1 MGGPMLRALLRI
13 LKVIAALVIIA
24 FVTGAS
30 MAAIHG
36 SFGPE
41 WKSWAIITLNT
52 MQKCVEVISDPAWLT
67 EIVRDVFG
75 NAWGLLASS
84 GLAGALLGAWY
95 WGEIHFPSRIIRL
108 CNAIERDHRAATRGE
123 LLEVARQ
130 GLGRLPTNIAMSKLT
145 FLRRMLTGWG
155 GSKRQIA
162 KSMAA
167 SIEYIAVEARA
178 LESVKSLAD
187 ENQITALLGCH
198 YEAQN
203 NRDQAF
209 TEYEVATKVVSD
221 NIASRDWAAGCARR
235 QQRSTEEK
243 VLLEQI
249 RKIAEDSSK
258 KAVATGNAGDAV
270 RYTVEWARG
279 CRREAERLGTADLEQ
294 ARDILA
300 SARDLLNPM
309 IDGPEARLELGR
321 VLTLYCEVQLAREER
336 GRGGIGNLADREGNP
351 IGDMTRMLEFVS
363 NIEMHER
370 PPERGGGAY
379 GHERG
384 TRISERICNRRRA
397 HPNQ

>member
-1 MGGPMLRALLRI
+1 
-13 LKVIAALVIIA
+13 
-24 FVTGAS
+24 

-41 WKSWAIITLNT
+41 WKSWAIITLHT
-52 MQKCVEVISDPAWLT
+52 MQKCVEIISDPAWLT
-67 EIVRDVFG
+67 GIVRDVFG

-178 LESVKSLAD
+178 LASVKSLAD
-187 ENQITALLGCH
+187 ENQITALLVRGCH

-209 TEYEVATKVVSD
+209 TEYEAATKVVSD
-221 NIASRDWAAGCARR
+221 NYCITRLGGRLCAATAKIYRGESTTRTDTKNCRRFRARR
-235 QQRSTEEK
+235 PWLQEMRVTPSDT
-243 VLLEQI
+243 LWNG
-249 RKIAEDSSK
+249 REDI
-258 KAVATGNAGDAV
+258 VARQSVSVMPIWNKRERYWQV
-270 RYTVEWARG
+270 RVIY
-279 CRREAERLGTADLEQ
+279 
-294 ARDILA
+294 
-300 SARDLLNPM
+300 
-309 IDGPEARLELGR
+309 
-321 VLTLYCEVQLAREER
+321 
-336 GRGGIGNLADREGNP
+336 
-351 IGDMTRMLEFVS
+351 
-363 NIEMHER
+363 
-370 PPERGGGAY
+370 
-379 GHERG
+379 
-384 TRISERICNRRRA
+384 
-397 HPNQ
+397 